1 MKAIG
6 YNTHEGIEGE
16 KSRGNQA
23 SSLDIP
29 TSQQRRSGISRSS
42 KRRKKEDE
50 RNDSLH
56 RYKATSPSSK
66 ASQSN
71 LPPNKQSKLSSNKK
85 DGAHREI
92 SLARSGPS
100 SLYDFLF
107 EQQEG

>member
-42 KRRKKEDE
+42 KRRKKKEDE

-56 RYKATSPSSK
+56 RYKATSPSSIK
-66 ASQSN
+66 RLNPIFRQTSN
-71 LPPNKQSKLSSNKK
+71 
-85 DGAHREI
+85 
-92 SLARSGPS
+92 PS
-100 SLYDFLF
+100 FPRIKRMVLI
-107 EQQEG
+107 EK